1 MNHDATHCLDY
12 NPKKCPKDCYRAQL
26 TEELKH
32 RNDLYYL
39 PLSWSH
45 LEGTILCEKKSTTDR
60 QD

>member
-12 NPKKCPKDCYRAQL
+12 TSKCPKDCYRAQL

-39 PLSWSH
+39 PISWAH
-45 LEGTILCEKKSTTDR
+45 FGETKECPRRKETK
-60 QD
+60 